1 MAIVYL
7 GIGSNLGDRAANID
21 KALTLLKEREE
32 IQVLI
37 VSTLIET
44 DPEGACLPDRQGD
57 PQGKF
62 LNGVIKIDTDLMPL
76 DLLSQLKMIERRL
89 GRSKD
94 EPNAPRSMDLDILF
108 YDDVVI
114 MKGKSLTIPH
124 PRLAERMFVLK
135 PLFEIAPDLMH
146 PRLNKSI
153 KELIEALQ
161 AHEGSQRFQS
171 A

>member
-7 GIGSNLGDRAANID
+7 GIGSNLGDRAANIER
-21 KALTLLKEREE
+21 ALTLLKEHED

-37 VSTLIET
+37 VSALIET
-44 DPEGACLPDRQGD
+44 DPEVKAGP

-62 LNGVIKIDTDLMPL
+62 LNGVMKVETDLMPL
-76 DLLSQLKMIERRL
+76 DLLSQLKIIERRL
-89 GRSKD
+89 GRVKA
-94 EPNAPRSMDLDILF
+94 EPNAARSMDLDILF

-114 MKGKSLTIPH
+114 VKGKNLTIPH

-135 PLFEIAPDLMH
+135 PFLEIAPDFVH

-153 KELIEALQ
+153 KELFEALLP
-161 AHEGSQRFQS
+161 HEGFKRFQS